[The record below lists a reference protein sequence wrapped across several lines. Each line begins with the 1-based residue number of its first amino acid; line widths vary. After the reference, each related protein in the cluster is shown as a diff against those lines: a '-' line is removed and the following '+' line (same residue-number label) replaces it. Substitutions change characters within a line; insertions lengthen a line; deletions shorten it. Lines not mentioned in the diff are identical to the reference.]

1 MLNAHLRFGWL
12 SFVKVTEKKTTSVRV
27 RLDRL
32 IAEPA
37 SNRTQAG
44 KVHLLSVIAGDTQM
58 AAISAALSETSQFMV
73 EGPDVASIR
82 VSFETKKPPCYRAS
96 LQLPGRK
103 RPIRHLIAV
112 SEDLASATGATKIV
126 LADSSPEFV
135 WSATAKILGLPGAPE
150 WAEWFH
156 EQLVWRNVV
165 TPLFGIGCS
174 PILIAASRDEILSWL
189 GDGVSSGALSLPL
202 ENRAIGWP
210 KFGLHHVFQLPQ
222 VTDLSTPAVPTSTPV
237 E

>member
-12 SFVKVTEKKTTSVRV
+12 SFVKVTETKTTSVKV

-44 KVHLLSVIAGDTQM
+44 KIHLLSVVAGDTQM

-73 EGPDVASIR
+73 EGPDLAPIR
-82 VSFETKKPPCYRAS
+82 VSFETKKPQCYRAS

-112 SEDLASATGATKIV
+112 SENLASATGTTIV

-156 EQLVWRNVV
+156 EQLIWRNAV
-165 TPLFGIGCS
+165 TPLLGIGCS
-174 PILIAASRDEILSWL
+174 PILITASRDEILSWL
-189 GDGVSSGALSLPL
+189 GDGVNSGALSLPL

-222 VTDLSTPAVPTSTPV
+222 VTDLSTSAVPTSIPV

>member
-1 MLNAHLRFGWL
+1 MLNAHLRFGWVNFL
-12 SFVKVTEKKTTSVRV
+12 KVTDKKATSVRV
-27 RLDRL
+27 RLDRF

-37 SNRTQAG
+37 SNRNEAA
-44 KVHLLSVIAGDTQM
+44 KAHLLSVIAGDTQM
-58 AAISAALSETSQFMV
+58 AAISAALSEAIQFTV
-73 EGPDVASIR
+73 EGPGLATIR
-82 VSFETKKPPCYRAS
+82 VSFEKKKPQCYRAS

-103 RPIRHLIAV
+103 RAIRHLIAI
-112 SEDLASATGATKIV
+112 SEDLASATGATKVV
-126 LADSSPEFV
+126 LADSSPDFV
-135 WSATAKILGLPGAPE
+135 WCAVAKILGLPGTPE

-156 EQLVWRNVV
+156 EQLVWRNAV
-165 TPLFGIGCS
+165 TPLLGIGCS
-174 PILIAASRDEILSWL
+174 PVLITARRDEILSWL

-222 VTDLSTPAVPTSTPV
+222 VIDLSTPAVPTSIAV